1 MSMFKM
7 HDSDPINM
15 KETKRVDW
23 PFKNMEV
30 GQTVEI
36 GSEHNEMF
44 QKARIAAHAL
54 ASTKRW
60 KFSTDLGPNGSL
72 YIKRTAQQ
80 VDFMSVDLSFL
91 GGYEHITPQKNGL
104 LEAAKSYA
112 KKGLMVFP
120 CHDASA
126 GVCSCGNLECKS
138 TGKHPRVNGWMEQAT
153 NNIEMLETWW
163 KLWPGANIGIATGPQ
178 SGVWVLDVDVKG
190 GGLDQLDRILQ
201 ENGPFGLTPSQK
213 TGSGGLHYFFTYDER
228 VNSGTNKLPGIDTRS
243 AGGLVIVSP
252 SKNSNGSYD
261 WINDFSTPISAAPE
275 WLIEKVCKREE
286 VKAAFYQ
293 EPMNIN
299 FDGDFDHDCL
309 SFISSFDRDTWLHVG
324 MGLKAHGLDQSLW
337 DNWSKSCPDKYSQ
350 KDQDRTWKSF
360 KKSDIKIGTVVDLAK
375 QGGYIP
381 VHKTTE
387 DQYPGVDISALL
399 NKNKKPEIVTQEQ
412 TGSVFDRA
420 PGVLGEIAR
429 FHEDTAPKSQPELA
443 VASAIAL
450 CSTLCARKFA
460 TNEGNMASLYVLG
473 VAKSTAGK
481 EHGAKTIEAILDST
495 DKMKLNGGSWFTSD
509 SACYQALL
517 KQPRQIVVSD
527 ELGITVQT
535 VGADKSGM
543 QLKLR
548 SFLMQV
554 ITKLDSAV
562 PQLRYSQRGLS
573 DEQKKEGDAVLK
585 CPALSLY
592 GTTTSSTFFES
603 LDMAQVHDGFLG
615 RLLVVESTQ
624 PRTKMRRNRKSTK
637 DVPISIKQ
645 WISEIEAKG
654 GNLAFV
660 EDGEQ
665 RPNATVLDFTKES
678 YELLDSYEDQILALQ
693 DELEKE
699 RLESLVGRAVEY
711 SMRVA
716 LIAQLSINPSSTAIG
731 KEATSWAI
739 DFVDHCYKTT
749 LTRVRHDVKSSKHE
763 KKMNE
768 VLDAI
773 RHLCNESDAVT
784 MTDLSRKT
792 RSYTSSERNQLVQ
805 ALVDTGELYIETAS
819 SEGGRPR
826 QLIRVKK

>member
-1 MSMFKM
+1 
-7 HDSDPINM
+7 
-15 KETKRVDW
+15 
-23 PFKNMEV
+23 
-30 GQTVEI
+30 
-36 GSEHNEMF
+36 
-44 QKARIAAHAL
+44 
-54 ASTKRW
+54 
-60 KFSTDLGPNGSL
+60 
-72 YIKRTAQQ
+72 
-80 VDFMSVDLSFL
+80 MSVDLSFL
-91 GGYEHITPQKNGL
+91 GGYENVTPPKNGL

-120 CHDASA
+120 CHDVSA
-126 GVCSCGNLECKS
+126 GVCSCGNSECKS
-138 TGKHPRVNGWMEQAT
+138 TGKHPRVNGWKEQAT
-153 NNIEMLETWW
+153 NNIDMLETWW
-163 KLWPGANIGIATGPQ
+163 KLWPNANIGIATGPQ

-201 ENGPFGLTPSQK
+201 EHGPFAPTPSQK

-228 VNSGTNKLPGIDTRS
+228 VNSGTNKLPGIDTRA

-252 SKNSNGSYD
+252 SANAKGSYD
-261 WINDFSTPISAAPE
+261 WINDFTTPISAAPE
-275 WLIEKVCKREE
+275 WLIALMRKKEDAKEHVT
-286 VKAAFYQ
+286 Q
-293 EPMNIN
+293 QPISSSLN
-299 FDGDFDHDCL
+299 FDNDFDQECL
-309 SFISSFDRDTWLHVG
+309 SFINSFDRDTWLHVG
-324 MGLKAHGLDQSLW
+324 MGLKAHGLAQGVW

-375 QGGYIP
+375 QSGYIP
-381 VHKTTE
+381 VHKAPE
-387 DQYPGVDISALL
+387 EQYPGVDLSALL
-399 NKNKKPEIVTQEQ
+399 SKPKAPQKEAQEQ
-412 TGSVFDRA
+412 IGSVFERA
-420 PGVLGEIAR
+420 PGIIGEIAR

-460 TNEGNMASLYVLG
+460 TSEGNMASLYVLG

-637 DVPISIKQ
+637 DVPNSIKQ

-665 RPNATVLDFTKES
+665 RPNATVLDFTSES
-678 YELLDSYEDQILALQ
+678 YELLDAYEDNILALQ

-711 SMRVA
+711 AMRVA

-768 VLDAI
+768 VLEAI
-773 RHLCNESDAVT
+773 KHLCNESDAVT

-805 ALVDTGELYIETAS
+805 ALVDTGELYIETEAS
-819 SEGGRPR
+819 AGGRPR
-826 QLIRVKK
+826 QLIKVKK